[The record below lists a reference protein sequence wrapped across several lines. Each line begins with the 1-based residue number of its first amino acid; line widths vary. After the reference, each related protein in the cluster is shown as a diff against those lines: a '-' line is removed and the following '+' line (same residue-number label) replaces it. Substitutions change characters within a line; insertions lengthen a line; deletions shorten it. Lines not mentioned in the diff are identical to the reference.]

1 MVFKRYGIH
10 GDAVR
15 SPLPGCCK
23 APLPHWGIVDTAACR
38 FDGDDDDVYYYIRC
52 CLQVSVVA
60 RFTVILAG
68 SKGSHEHKPAAVRL
82 RPLNTACKSVLDVNW
97 IDFPR
102 APRTDL
108 SVGGVA

>member
-1 MVFKRYGIH
+1 M
-10 GDAVR
+10 
-15 SPLPGCCK
+15 
-23 APLPHWGIVDTAACR
+23 DTAACR

-82 RPLNTACKSVLDVNW
+82 RPLNTACKSVLDCV
-97 IDFPR
+97 DFPR